1 MSDLQLALIA
11 LGVAL
16 VAVVLGYNKWQ
27 ERKHRKLAE
36 QAFRSEHPDVLLHA
50 GNPPPEA
57 AADPLAQRIE
67 PTLAAPQPE
76 LQPEAEPLDEA
87 AGPPPA
93 ELADERIDC
102 LVRLECAEG
111 IAAAQ
116 LWQAQR
122 QTFAELARP
131 VRWLGLDEGR
141 GRWLALSPHDAG
153 SYRRLGV
160 ALQVADRRGAVT
172 EAELAL
178 FLGGVQHLAEQFLAV
193 ADMPPRAEILAQAA
207 EVDRFCASVDVQI
220 GVNVVGRDGHAFA
233 GTKLRGLAEA
243 AGLELHDDGLF
254 HCADEQGAT
263 LFTLGNLEPA
273 LFSPREMKTLS
284 THGLTLALDVPRVAG
299 GVAAFDRMI
308 AVARQLC
315 HGLDG
320 MLVDD
325 NRTPLGDNSIAMIRN
340 SVGQFQELMQ
350 RQGITPG
357 GDLALRLFS

>member
-11 LGVAL
+11 LGVVL
-16 VAVVLGYNKWQ
+16 VAAVLGYNKWQ

-36 QAFRSEHPDVLLHA
+36 QAFRSEHPDVLLQA
-50 GNPPPEA
+50 GNPQPEA
-57 AADPLAQRIE
+57 AAGPLVQRVE
-67 PTLAAPQPE
+67 PTLAAPDAEPQPE
-76 LQPEAEPLDEA
+76 PAGDFPER
-87 AGPPPA
+87 PPA

-102 LVRLECAEG
+102 MVRFESAEG
-111 IAAAQ
+111 IAAGY
-116 LWQAQR
+116 LWQTHR
-122 QTFAELARP
+122 QTFARLARP

-141 GRWLALSPHDAG
+141 GEWRMLTPHDAG
-153 SYRRLGV
+153 SYRRLWAV
-160 ALQVADRRGAVT
+160 LQVADRRGAVT

-178 FLGGVQHLAEQFLAV
+178 FLGGMQQLAEQFLAV

-220 GVNVVGRDGHAFA
+220 GVNVVSRDSHAFA

-243 AGLELHDDGLF
+243 AGLALQGDGLF

-273 LFSPREMKTLS
+273 LFAPQEMKTLS
-284 THGLTLALDVPRVAG
+284 THGLTFALDVPRVAG

-320 MLVDD
+320 VLVDD
-325 NRTPLGDNSIAMIRN
+325 NRAPLGDNSIAMIRK
-340 SVGQFQELMQ
+340 SIAQFHEQMQ
-350 RQGITPG
+350 RQGIPPG
-357 GDLALRLFS
+357 GELALRLFS